1 MSLIRLHKVSKSY
14 DANRVLRDVSFRLQ
28 EGERVGLIGK
38 NGSGKTTVFRM
49 ILGQEEADAGS
60 VDIADDA
67 TVGYFSQF
75 STLGG
80 GQSIREILD
89 ELFPEVH
96 ALDKELREVEAA
108 MADAADIDKLIER
121 QSKLLEEMERIDGW
135 TYQSQIETVLTKL
148 GFSEVHANRPV
159 EQLSGGWQNRAALAK
174 ILLEDPDLLLL
185 DEPTNFLDIEGLA
198 WLEQWLVKLNGA
210 LIVVSHDRHFL
221 DAVVTRVVE
230 IENFH
235 LHEYKGGYTQYVRE
249 KPIRLKRMERQF
261 QYEQELL
268 IFEAEAIRDRE
279 EARRDPSR
287 RMHRKLANIK
297 HAVEPKPVDRV
308 ITSIYRG
315 INAPEILCR
324 AENLSKGYDGQALFE
339 DVSFEVHRGERLVV
353 VGANGCGKSTLLRV
367 LTEGEAPDTGD
378 VRWGRGDIPYAYFNQ
393 MRDDLDLNDTVT
405 HAVNFGGLGYAAPRK
420 QVNRFLSLMRFSE
433 LDLQQKIGTLS
444 GGEQA
449 RVALAMCLLSGAPLI
464 ILDEPTNHLDLTSSQ
479 VMERALAHYPG
490 GAIVVSHDR
499 FFVDKVATRL
509 LVFEEESTRLRLVT
523 GNWSTWQASHE
534 TA

>member
-1 MSLIRLHKVSKSY
+1 MSLIRLHSVSKSY

-28 EGERVGLIGK
+28 AGERVGLIGK
-38 NGSGKTTVFRM
+38 NGSGKTTIFRM
-49 ILGQEEADAGS
+49 ILGQEEPDSGAVDVTADAS
-60 VDIADDA
+60 
-67 TVGYFSQF
+67 VGYFSQF
-75 STLGG
+75 STLSGG
-80 GQSIREILD
+80 MSIREILD
-89 ELFPEVH
+89 GLFPEVH

-108 MADAADIDKLIER
+108 MAEADDIDKLITR
-121 QSKLLEEMERIDGW
+121 QSALLEQMERIDGW

-148 GFSEVHANRPV
+148 GFSEVHADRPV

-174 ILLEDPDLLLL
+174 ILLQDPDLLLL

-221 DAVVTRVVE
+221 DSVVTRVVE

-235 LHEYKGGYTQYVRE
+235 LHEYAGGYTQYVRE

-268 IFEAEAIRDRE
+268 AFEAEAIRDRE
-279 EARRDPSR
+279 EARKNPSDH
-287 RMHRKLANIK
+287 MKRKLANIK
-297 HAVEPKPVDRV
+297 RSVEPRPVDR
-308 ITSIYRG
+308 ILTGIYRG
-315 INAPEILCR
+315 LSAPEILCR
-324 AENLSKGYDGQALFE
+324 VENLSKGYDGQELFSE
-339 DVSFEVHRGERLVV
+339 VGFEVHRRERLAV
-353 VGANGCGKSTLLRV
+353 VGPNGCGKSTLLNV
-367 LTEGEAPDTGD
+367 LTDAELPDTGD
-378 VRWGRGDIPYAYFNQ
+378 VRWGRGDIPYAYFNAI
-393 MRDDLDLNDTVT
+393 RDDLNLNDTVT
-405 HAVNFGGLGYAAPRK
+405 HVVNTSGLGDRAPRK

-433 LDLQQKIGTLS
+433 MDLRQQIGTLS

-449 RVALAMCLLSGAPLI
+449 RVALALCLLSGAPLI

-490 GAIVVSHDR
+490 GVIVVSHDR

-509 LVFEEESTRLRLVT
+509 LVFEEGSTRLRFVT
-523 GNWSTWQASHE
+523 GNWSTWQASRE
-534 TA
+534 AP